1 MGKTYSRGKDPK
13 HFIVLSNLSFPLFFL
28 LLTPVYPDCHSVRW
42 KLGVRETFRS
52 MSSGVWERAG
62 SLPWYS
68 SSNEAFCLNISGLM
82 QRPLYQLL
90 PRDRG
95 RTRGEAPW
103 PSSSVMPCHRLV
115 QLLQFFLCCLPLLWD
130 WTSWR
135 IFEGGEGS
143 VALGRDYLVVCTFS
157 SWHRRRK
164 VTGHYSL
171 LFE

>member
-13 HFIVLSNLSFPLFFL
+13 HFIVLSNLIFPLFFP
-28 LLTPVYPDCHSVRW
+28 LLTPACPDCHSVRR

-68 SSNEAFCLNISGLM
+68 SSDEVFCLNIRGLM
-82 QRPLYQLL
+82 QRLLYQLL

-103 PSSSVMPCHRLV
+103 PSSSVMPPCHRLV
-115 QLLQFFLCCLPLLWD
+115 PLLQFFLCCLPLLWD

-135 IFEGGEGS
+135 IFWGWWGKCGAGEGLPHGLCIFIL
-143 VALGRDYLVVCTFS
+143 AQKEEGDRPL
-157 SWHRRRK
+157 
-164 VTGHYSL
+164 
-171 LFE
+171 